1 MFVAGCSIISK
12 PLRKDAEFTWGHQQ
26 QSALNVLKAVLSS
39 KPSMVIYSIDAKHE
53 LHTDA
58 SSIGLASVLLHAG
71 NEQLHPISYFSPST
85 TNKKGFYSYELEALA
100 VVESLERFK
109 YYVYGKKIKVITDFN
124 ALRIKNS
131 RIRRMVH
138 VVALS
143 RASYEKAHE
152 VDIAGLKFFKI
163 IIEKAD

>member
-1 MFVAGCSIISK
+1 
-12 PLRKDAEFTWGHQQ
+12 
-26 QSALNVLKAVLSS
+26 
-39 KPSMVIYSIDAKHE
+39 MVIYSIDAKHE